1 MGPKVQRGARP
12 IAVFPIFA
20 SANREG
26 EGALC
31 LGTLENELVK
41 REERIVGEEP
51 ISFPQSACVVQT
63 FVLTESRSFKQ
74 SFDFI
79 VTTVSNE
86 AEAGTRQR
94 IMETAERLF
103 AEQGF
108 EAVSLRELTQEAE
121 VNLAAVHYHFGGKEE
136 LIDQMTSRYMNWVN
150 ADRLALLEK
159 LEERGEPAEVA
170 EIVEAFLQPLRTVVS
185 QSERSEAIFYK
196 FMGRCIS
203 ERNHRLPSEAAELF
217 QRMVSRFSQALERAV
232 PHLDEEELL
241 WRLHF
246 TVGVMVQTLLHADW
260 LPTISQGRS
269 GRPDSE
275 TVMRRMT
282 QFCAFGYR
290 APATD
295 ESK

>member
-1 MGPKVQRGARP
+1 M
-12 IAVFPIFA
+12 
-20 SANREG
+20 
-26 EGALC
+26 
-31 LGTLENELVK
+31 
-41 REERIVGEEP
+41 
-51 ISFPQSACVVQT
+51 
-63 FVLTESRSFKQ
+63 
-74 SFDFI
+74 
-79 VTTVSNE
+79 TTVSNE